1 MILIHAADLHLG
13 SPLGGLDHDDQLP
26 ARRIRQAP
34 MRAFERLA
42 ELCATRSADVLVIAG
57 DLFDGDADL
66 ATMREAAQVL
76 ARICSQGTKVVTIR
90 GNHDADSRM
99 LRRLPA
105 IDGLEQLPTDRAGS
119 VRLDELGVVV
129 HGRGFDTPRV
139 LDNIVLEYPPAVEGL
154 LNVGLL
160 HTSLA
165 GAPGH
170 DPYAPCTLDDLVGR
184 GYQYW
189 ALGHVH
195 KRQVHAEQPW
205 IIHPG
210 NTQGRD
216 VGETGAR
223 GVTVVE
229 YADGQVL
236 GTPEHVDLD
245 EVRWSRLRIE
255 LDVDE
260 PVEELIERVGEQL
273 TTIVG
278 RAANLVH
285 LVRVEVTGRGVAHDA
300 LDADPARWRDAL
312 NSIALEISPE
322 GLYLERIKLRTSP
335 GLPDRAELLARDD
348 FVGAAARELL
358 DADPEPTPLDAD
370 AFAALDKKLGQLQ
383 AAAGGADLMPALSAE
398 ELAQAR
404 ESLVGRLLVAH
415 ATDAEVVR

>member
-13 SPLGGLDHDDQLP
+13 SPLGGLDQTDHLP

-42 ELCATRSADVLVIAG
+42 DLCAERGAAVLVIAG

-76 ARICSQGTKVVTIR
+76 ERICRAGTRVVTIR
-90 GNHDADSRM
+90 GNHDAESRM

-105 IDGLEQLPTDRAGS
+105 IDGLAQLPTTRAGTALLEE
-119 VRLDELGVVV
+119 VGVAV

-139 LDNIVLEYPPAVEGL
+139 LENIVAEYPPAVDGF

-170 DPYAPCTLDDLVGR
+170 DPYAPCVIDDLVAR

-205 IIHPG
+205 IIHAG
-210 NTQGRD
+210 NIQGRD
-216 VGETGAR
+216 VGETGPR
-223 GVTVVE
+223 GATVVE

-236 GTPEHVDLD
+236 GTPTHVDLD
-245 EVRWSRLRIE
+245 EVRWSRLGVE
-255 LDVDE
+255 LEPDE
-260 PVEELIERVGEQL
+260 PVEELVERVAGQL
-273 TTIVG
+273 ASIVS
-278 RAANLVH
+278 RAAGHVH
-285 LVRVEVTGRGVAHDA
+285 LVRVELAGRGLAHDA
-300 LDADPARWRDAL
+300 LQADPARWRDAL
-312 NSIALEISPE
+312 HAAALEISAE
-322 GLYLERIKLRTSP
+322 GLYLERVRLRTSP
-335 GLPDRAELLARDD
+335 PLPGREELLARDD
-348 FVGAAARELL
+348 FIGAAARDLL
-358 DADPEPTPLDAD
+358 DADLEPTPLDAD
-370 AFAALDKKLGQLQ
+370 AFSALEKKLGQLQ
-383 AAAGGADLMPALSAE
+383 TTAGAADLMPALSAE
-398 ELAQAR
+398 ELARAR
-404 ESLVGRLLVAH
+404 EALVGRLLVAH
-415 ATDAEVVR
+415 AEDAEVVR

>member
-13 SPLGGLDHDDQLP
+13 SPLGGLDHNDQLP

-42 ELCATRSADVLVIAG
+42 ELCADRAADVLVIAG

-76 ARICSQGTKVVTIR
+76 ERICRAGTKVVTIR

-105 IDGLEQLPTDRAGS
+105 IDGLEQLPTDRAGT
-119 VRLDELGVVV
+119 VRFDELGIAI

-139 LDNIVLEYPPAVEGL
+139 LENIVLDYADAVDGA

-170 DPYAPCTLDDLVGR
+170 SPYAPCTVADLAAR

-195 KRQVHAEQPW
+195 KRQVHSEQPW

-229 YADGQVL
+229 FGDGQVL

-245 EVRWSRLRIE
+245 EVRWSRLRVE
-255 LDVDE
+255 LEADE
-260 PVEELIERVGEQL
+260 PVEDLIERVGEQL
-273 TTIVG
+273 ATIVARG
-278 RAANLVH
+278 ADLVH
-285 LVRVEVTGRGVAHDA
+285 LVRVELVGRGVAHDA

-312 NSIALEISPE
+312 NTAALEISPE

-335 GLPDRAELLARDD
+335 RLPDREELLARED

-383 AAAGGADLMPALSAE
+383 VAAGGAELMPALSAE

-415 ATDAEVVR
+415 AQDAEVVR